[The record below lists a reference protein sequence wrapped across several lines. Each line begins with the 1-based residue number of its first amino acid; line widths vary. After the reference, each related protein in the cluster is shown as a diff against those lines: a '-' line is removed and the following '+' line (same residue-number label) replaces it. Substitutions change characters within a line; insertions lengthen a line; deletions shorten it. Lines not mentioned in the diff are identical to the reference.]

1 MKASCQICRTSENES
16 QLLLCDAC
24 DMGYHMYCFRVSCED
39 FENWGSKN

>member
-24 DMGYHMYCFRVSCED
+24 DMGYHMYCFRVSYRTD
-39 FENWGSKN
+39 RVL